1 MELHF
6 EEEQTMTETDRI
18 ERAIDID
25 APAERVWALVTRPGW
40 FINDGAVIDHTVD
53 RDGDVDIVRDPVHG
67 DFRIRTEKLDPHRYA
82 AFRWLDTDT
91 DGSTLVEFHLDGRP
105 GGVRL
110 TVVESGFDTLGGTE
124 ADRRRRLEENTE
136 GWRIELAA
144 ARDHLD
150 PRAVHRAVHVDAPPE
165 RVWEAVTT
173 PRLLAAWY
181 AFGGA
186 DFVPEPG
193 APMTLHRDEHGTHR
207 GRVVEVDS
215 PRRFAYRIAAEP
227 GTEPADGTST
237 LVVLEVRPSG
247 KGSLLTVVQT
257 GFGAL
262 DPRFGPADEV
272 AAAEAEGW
280 EGGFAALT
288 GRLAGARA

>member
-1 MELHF
+1 
-6 EEEQTMTETDRI
+6 MTEADRI

-25 APAERVWALVTRPGW
+25 APAERVRGLVTRPGW
-40 FINDGAVIDHTVD
+40 FVNDGAVIDHTVD

-67 DFRIRTEKLDPHRYA
+67 DFRFRTEKLDPHRYA
-82 AFRWLDTDT
+82 AFRWLDADT

-150 PRAVHRAVHVDAPPE
+150 PLSVHRAVHVDAPPE
-165 RVWEAVTT
+165 RVWEVVTT
-173 PRLLAAWY
+173 PRHLAAWY

-193 APMTLHRDEHGTHR
+193 APMTLHWDGHGTHR
-207 GRVVEVDS
+207 GRVTEVGA
-215 PRRFAYRIAAEP
+215 PRRFAYRVAAEP
-227 GTEPADGTST
+227 DTDPADDNST

-247 KGSLLTVVQT
+247 KGALLTVAQT

-262 DPRFGPADEV
+262 DARFGAPADN
-272 AAAEAEGW
+272 AAAEAGGW
-280 EGGFAALT
+280 EGGFTALA
-288 GRLAGARA
+288 GHLAGARG